1 LHISIC
7 KDTKHV
13 YISKL
18 TGKPLH
24 DVLNKAL
31 FDKEHAVLYCLIL
44 NELGVRLSCGLNDI
58 DPFHDYKP
66 VEVSK

>member
-1 LHISIC
+1 M
-7 KDTKHV
+7 T
-13 YISKL
+13 SK
-18 TGKPLH
+18 GFH
-24 DVLNKAL
+24 DIVNKAL
-31 FDKEHAVLYCLIL
+31 FDKDHAVLYCVIL